1 MAKTYTAPFA
11 QTINNSNCVLTTA
24 GAVNSDTPTNTVL
37 LYTAG
42 AEGSIITTIEAM
54 PRATVT
60 ATAIYL
66 FSSTDGGTTQRL
78 IDCVLMVAYTFA
90 LTTATPSTIF
100 TNYTEDYPLRLKAGE
115 RLYVSTGVS
124 LASGIVVE
132 ARGMD
137 Y

>member
-24 GAVNSDTPTNTVL
+24 GTVNSDIPTNTVL

-42 AEGSIITTIEAM
+42 ADGSIITTIEAM

-78 IDCVLMVAYTFA
+78 IDCVLMAAYTFA
-90 LTTATPSTIF
+90 LTTQIPQTVF
-100 TNYTEDYPLRLKAGE
+100 TNYSEDYPLRLKAGE

-137 Y
+137 F

>member
-24 GAVNSDTPTNTVL
+24 GAVNSDIPTNTVL

-42 AEGSIITTIEAM
+42 ADGSIITTIEAM